1 MKDHNSIALL
11 GPTACGKTALAA
23 QIALALNC
31 EIISADSRQVYRRL
45 DIGSGKDVSAYTVH
59 GERVPY
65 HVIDVADLSTEYS
78 VFDFQRD
85 AYKVFAEIIAR
96 KKIPLIAGGTGMYLD
111 CLIRGYDFVEVPANP
126 ALREN
131 LCQKSTEELAK
142 TLSRIKGGKT
152 HNSTDTT
159 ERARLIRAIEIQTY
173 TQSDEGRA
181 AKKSA
186 ARPVIQPLVLG
197 LFFPRGLLKK
207 RITERLSARF
217 KQGMIEEVRDLY
229 ETGTPW
235 ERLERLGLEYKY
247 IALFLQKK
255 IATQSELFAMLNTQI
270 ARFAKRQETWFR
282 GMEKKGVVI
291 HRIDGEKNNCFHD
304 AMAIIERSSS

>member
-1 MKDHNSIALL
+1 MKNHNSIVLL
-11 GPTACGKTALAA
+11 GPTACGKTELAV
-23 QIALALNC
+23 QIARALKAC

-45 DIGSGKDVSAYTVH
+45 DIGSGKDLSAYTEG

-65 HVIDVADLSTEYS
+65 HVIDIADLSTEYS

-85 AYKVFAEIIAR
+85 ACNAFAEITAR
-96 KKIPLIAGGTGMYLD
+96 KNIPLIAGGTGMYLD
-111 CLIRGYDFVEVPANP
+111 CLIRGYDFVEAPPNP
-126 ALREN
+126 ALRKN
-131 LCQKSTEELAK
+131 LRQKSMEELEK
-142 TLSRIKGGKT
+142 ILSEMRDGKT

-159 ERARLIRAIEIQTY
+159 ERGRLIRAIEIQAF

-186 ARPVIQPLVLG
+186 GRPVIKPLVLG

-207 RITERLSARF
+207 RITERLRARLA
-217 KQGMIEEVRDLY
+217 QGMIEEVRDLY

-255 IATQSELFAMLNTQI
+255 IASQSELFTTLNTQI

-291 HRIDGEKNNCFHD
+291 HRLDGEKNNCFND
-304 AMAIIERSSS
+304 AMAAIEQA